1 MTSTRSF
8 YDIPTTP
15 LLYKGVVTILYK
27 YRIYAVKIIVL

>member
-15 LLYKGVVTILYK
+15 VLYKGVVTIL
-27 YRIYAVKIIVL
+27 